1 MSCTS
6 PWDWSLDSR
15 NNQELVTAADWA
27 KSMVPQP
34 SISPSQ
40 WALVSN
46 QSQSLQNLLISESET
61 GSNNRPP
68 KLNHMNDFPS
78 WKNRFH
84 TYVQGQSTDLWTCFI
99 NAFNTNLETAA
110 STSEGYANM
119 LENDK
124 KAYELEK
131 KAFATLTQALNKDI
145 YHQFSYCK
153 STKAL
158 WDALVARGEG
168 NAAARKSRHDLLKKE
183 FESFQFL
190 ENETLNDM
198 ITRFYHLIS
207 EMCAYGVVA
216 TQQEMVSRFADAL
229 PPKWSSFIELLK
241 HTGTLDQVNIY
252 EFIQK
257 LEHKNDEEIRKAR
270 RAPAPQNTEMYLP
283 GFDVLA
289 RSAAA
294 QQQQPKLQTAF
305 VSNTSSSSFP
315 FPQSTAAP
323 SQPQFDPRSYIP
335 VPTQPQ
341 PQPQQQ
347 QQQAH
352 YTSNPQPQPQS
363 HHTIRVDNSNLSHLS
378 IEVAKEHME
387 IINTMV
393 SAYCGLVAGQLGNIN
408 MTNEDYDQIDKEE
421 MELMDIK
428 WAFASAVRRAKD
440 FMARTGRTSLEGKK
454 NTKYG
459 FDINAVTC
467 FNCGE
472 KGHFKRECTRPIKH
486 GNHNPFRNQTNV
498 NAQQENRERRM
509 VAVNNNQGQPGT
521 TNHNRALAV
530 QADEGCDWSVQFGEG
545 DQGSGTALYAKVIEQ
560 VHKEES
566 SGSDDSSGYSGSSDE
581 EGSVSGDN
589 HSEPDVNEEGED
601 IQDLL
606 NEADELKCQKSI
618 LIRKAA
624 ATSTE
629 MEKLFSEDGAFSFQT
644 AFMANGSASTSQVNS
659 EPPAP
664 SICKSCADMKLESE
678 KLHSHN
684 QSLVI
689 ELSKCKEANMA
700 LTRNEKDFKE
710 VIETL
715 KKNVSEVN
723 KVVYHKQVSIN
734 EYINTVEET
743 KKQLAIAKS
752 EHDAIKQKLDS
763 YSNSRFVLDHI
774 IDVQQLKG
782 NQKGIGYKKCPPPVM
797 NNYTKMPDEEEMPRY
812 EPSVP
817 LDFEEFTTGLGFKP
831 DSSSNTSEKQ
841 QEASTSMDQ
850 SSPIIEDCETSD
862 DEPEVDVSEQDN
874 SLNKMKGVV
883 IPIENHIL
891 CDPDT
896 PAVSSV
902 EKQVTDPV
910 KVEKKAVST
919 VKSSNV
925 LYTLVGDS
933 KIYSDHVFP
942 IKNVN
947 KSLIDKVFE
956 DNTNKFLG
964 KTLPGIVV
972 TQCDPIPKSEIRKQF
987 RNQKSPTTLQP
998 SASKGKQPINRAQKP
1013 ETTRARVQK
1022 KEKDVKFVSSKG
1034 TDKIETFE
1042 NKSNTDFVKQ
1052 VTILKRNSD
1061 NNYTQHTNG
1070 CDEKASTSGSTTST
1084 SCGQSR
1090 SPKLVERR
1098 KCFKCGTI
1106 GHIIRNCPS
1115 IPKQKFV
1122 EKVPPETTHPQR
1134 RSVSPKNNKQT
1145 VKEQETKRRH
1155 KNMKTVEKVLKT
1167 EVKTVQKEPSMS
1179 QPAKPESSKSG
1190 DKGGYITGEGSIS
1203 NGIVC
1208 FDKIN
1213 YVKQIDHNLLSVSQ
1227 ICDKKFSVIFD
1238 DAGCYVLKPGFKIPQ
1253 EWILL
1258 SAPRVNDLYILDMS
1272 QAITTSAQ
1280 VTCFVSKATEKESIF
1295 WHRRMGHIHLRKMNH
1310 LVKNNL
1316 VNGVPVR
1323 SFHLQDI
1330 CVSCQKGKQTKK
1342 SHPLKKINTVSM
1354 PLERLHMDLFGPMKH
1369 KTTFGDAYCLV
1380 VTDDYSRFS
1389 WVSFMAHKSET
1400 PGILK
1405 DLLTMLENL
1414 YTLKVK
1420 RIRSD
1425 NGTEFKNQVMDEF
1438 CTSKGILHEYSSR
1451 YTPQQ
1456 NGVAERKNRTIIE
1469 TARTMLVESELPIQ
1483 FWGEAVSAACYTLNR
1498 VLTVKRHGKTCF
1510 ELLQRRKPDLSY
1522 LEPFGAPCTMIEPDG
1537 KFGARAIEGFFLG
1550 YATPNF
1556 RVWNLAT
1563 KKIELWS
1570 EVRVQRYTSPVRAP
1584 GDPWMFDYD
1593 GLFDS
1598 FNLPTFD
1605 EESAAARMLLESDNA
1620 AVSPLV
1626 RPIVVDPQASTSVNN
1641 MVQNEV
1647 YEDAADY
1654 NDSSEDDE
1662 YHDAAEGSSAPAA
1675 PVQGASVD
1683 TPHMQNVDTAE
1694 GNASTSTH
1702 IPGVELVVDLNLN
1715 NLGINARVPD
1725 NPEMRIHDTHPQ
1737 QNIIGD
1743 VHRGVQTRNQLRNNR
1758 NAGLYS
1764 AIRESGQQNDWS
1776 FACYV
1781 SQEEPKSWKEAL
1793 KDSAWVEAMQEEL
1806 QQFHKLGVWK
1816 LVEKPENYKKI
1827 GTRWVFKCK
1836 KDDRGVVIRNKARL
1850 VVQGF
1855 RQIEG
1860 IDYNEVYAP
1869 VARLEAIRIFLA
1881 YASFKGFK
1889 VYQMDV
1895 KSAFLHGV
1903 VEEEIYVEQP
1913 PGFEDPV
1920 HPDRVWLLNKALYGL
1935 HQAPRAWYATL
1946 STYLLENGFRRGLID
1961 CTLFIKEQDGD
1972 LLLVQRIMQD
1982 KFEMS
1987 AMGEMNFFLGLQ
1999 VQQTESG
2006 IFIHQ
2011 TKYVGDILSRFQ
2023 MSDAT
2028 PIGTP
2033 LPTNHG
2039 ITPDLKGEPVSP
2051 SYYRAM
2057 IGSLMY
2063 LTASRPDIM
2072 YPTCL
2077 LARYQVNPKASHLA
2091 AVKRIFR
2098 YLKAYP
2104 DTGLWYPRD
2113 NNFDLVAFSDSDFG
2127 GCKIDGKSTTA
2138 GCQFLGNRLVTWQCK
2153 KQTCV
2158 ATSTCEAEYIAASSC
2173 CSQVLWI
2180 QQQLRDYGF
2189 EFLTT
2194 PIYVDN
2200 SAALDIT
2207 KNPVQHS
2214 KTKHIEIKYHFI
2226 RDCFEKRLI
2235 DVVKVHTDDQ
2245 RADLFTKAFD
2255 KSRFDFLLLVNG
2267 IKVKQE

>member
-153 STKAL
+153 TTKAL

-347 QQQAH
+347 QQAH

-472 KGHFKRECTRPIKH
+472 KGHFKRECTRPTKH

-566 SGSDDSSGYSGSSDE
+566 SGSDDSSGYSGRSDE

-589 HSEPDVNEEGED
+589 HSEPDVNEEGDDD
-601 IQDLL
+601 IQELL

-624 ATSTE
+624 ATSME
-629 MEKLFSEDGAFSFQT
+629 MEKLFSEDGAFSFQS
-644 AFMANGSASTSQVNS
+644 AFMANGSASTSQVTS
-659 EPPAP
+659 ESSAP

-752 EHDAIKQKLDS
+752 EHDAIKQKLES

-902 EKQVTDPV
+902 EKQVIDPV

-998 SASKGKQPINRAQKP
+998 STSKGKQPINRAQKP

-1022 KEKDVKFVSSKG
+1022 REKDVKFVSSKG

-1061 NNYTQHTNG
+1061 NNYTQYTNG

-1106 GHIIRNCPS
+1106 GHIIRNCPNA
-1115 IPKQKFV
+1115 PKKKFV
-1122 EKVPPETTHPQR
+1122 EKTPPETVHPQR
-1134 RSVSPKNNKQT
+1134 RSVSPKQDKRT
-1145 VKEQETKRRH
+1145 VKEQETKQRR
-1155 KNMKTVEKVLKT
+1155 KNIKTVEKALKS
-1167 EVKTVQKEPSMS
+1167 EVKTVQKEPSVS
-1179 QPAKPESSKSG
+1179 QPVKPESSKTGRLRQTWLPKSGDNSGGAVVLENHQEIELTYRDAKGRPKTTKAWDVLGGTINSHWIVDSGASRHMTGDLRLLYDVRNIRGGYVAFAG

-1280 VTCFVSKATEKESIF
+1280 VTCFVSKATEKESIS

-1537 KFGARAIEGFFLG
+1537 KFGAKAIEGFFLG

-1626 RPIVVDPQASTSVNN
+1626 RPIVVDPQASTCVNN

-1647 YEDAADY
+1647 FEDAADY

-1683 TPHMQNVDTAE
+1683 TPHTQNVDTAE

-1764 AIRESGQQNDWS
+1764 AIRESGQQN
-1776 FACYV
+1776 
-1781 SQEEPKSWKEAL
+1781 
-1793 KDSAWVEAMQEEL
+1793 
-1806 QQFHKLGVWK
+1806 
-1816 LVEKPENYKKI
+1816 
-1827 GTRWVFKCK
+1827 
-1836 KDDRGVVIRNKARL
+1836 
-1850 VVQGF
+1850 
-1855 RQIEG
+1855 
-1860 IDYNEVYAP
+1860 
-1869 VARLEAIRIFLA
+1869 
-1881 YASFKGFK
+1881 
-1889 VYQMDV
+1889 
-1895 KSAFLHGV
+1895 
-1903 VEEEIYVEQP
+1903 
-1913 PGFEDPV
+1913 
-1920 HPDRVWLLNKALYGL
+1920 
-1935 HQAPRAWYATL
+1935 
-1946 STYLLENGFRRGLID
+1946 D

-2113 NNFDLVAFSDSDFG
+2113 NNFDLIAFSDSDFG

-2189 EFLTT
+2189 EFLST

-2207 KNPVQHS
+2207 RNPVQHS

>member
-6 PWDWSLDSR
+6 PWDWSTD
-15 NNQELVTAADWA
+15 
-27 KSMVPQP
+27 PQP
-34 SISPSQ
+34 DLKQMSMAEYMTSAIPKQQQSISSCQ

-78 WKNRFH
+78 WKGRFH
-84 TYVQGQSTDLWTCFI
+84 TYVQGQSTDLWMCFV
-99 NAFNTNLETAA
+99 NAFNESLESRA

-131 KAFATLTQALNKDI
+131 KAYATLTQALNKDI

-153 STKAL
+153 TTKAL

-198 ITRFYHLIS
+198 TTRFYHLIS
-207 EMCAYGVVA
+207 EMCAYGVAA
-216 TQQEMVSRFADAL
+216 TQQDMVNRFADAL

-241 HTGTLDQVNIY
+241 HTKALDEINIY

-283 GFDVLA
+283 GFDALA

-294 QQQQPKLQTAF
+294 QPQQPKLQTAF

-315 FPQSTAAP
+315 FPQSTAASP
-323 SQPQFDPRSYIP
+323 QPQFDPRSYIP

-352 YTSNPQPQPQS
+352 YTSNPQPQSQS

-472 KGHFKRECTRPIKH
+472 KGHFKRECTRPTKH

-509 VAVNNNQGQPGT
+509 VAVNNNQGQPGA

-589 HSEPDVNEEGED
+589 HSEPDEEEEGED

-606 NEADELKCQKSI
+606 DEADELKCQKSI

-629 MEKLFSEDGAFSFQT
+629 MEKLFSEDGAFSFQS
-644 AFMANGSASTSQVNS
+644 AFMANHSASTSQ
-659 EPPAP
+659 
-664 SICKSCADMKLESE
+664 D
-678 KLHSHN
+678 
-684 QSLVI
+684 
-689 ELSKCKEANMA
+689 
-700 LTRNEKDFKE
+700 
-710 VIETL
+710 
-715 KKNVSEVN
+715 
-723 KVVYHKQVSIN
+723 
-734 EYINTVEET
+734 
-743 KKQLAIAKS
+743 
-752 EHDAIKQKLDS
+752 
-763 YSNSRFVLDHI
+763 VL
-774 IDVQQLKG
+774 G
-782 NQKGIGYKKCPPPVM
+782 
-797 NNYTKMPDEEEMPRY
+797 
-812 EPSVP
+812 
-817 LDFEEFTTGLGFKP
+817 
-831 DSSSNTSEKQ
+831 
-841 QEASTSMDQ
+841 
-850 SSPIIEDCETSD
+850 
-862 DEPEVDVSEQDN
+862 
-874 SLNKMKGVV
+874 
-883 IPIENHIL
+883 
-891 CDPDT
+891 
-896 PAVSSV
+896 
-902 EKQVTDPV
+902 
-910 KVEKKAVST
+910 
-919 VKSSNV
+919 
-925 LYTLVGDS
+925 
-933 KIYSDHVFP
+933 
-942 IKNVN
+942 
-947 KSLIDKVFE
+947 
-956 DNTNKFLG
+956 
-964 KTLPGIVV
+964 
-972 TQCDPIPKSEIRKQF
+972 
-987 RNQKSPTTLQP
+987 
-998 SASKGKQPINRAQKP
+998 
-1013 ETTRARVQK
+1013 
-1022 KEKDVKFVSSKG
+1022 
-1034 TDKIETFE
+1034 
-1042 NKSNTDFVKQ
+1042 
-1052 VTILKRNSD
+1052 
-1061 NNYTQHTNG
+1061 
-1070 CDEKASTSGSTTST
+1070 
-1084 SCGQSR
+1084 
-1090 SPKLVERR
+1090 
-1098 KCFKCGTI
+1098 GTI
-1106 GHIIRNCPS
+1106 NSHWIVDSGASRHMTGDLRLLYDVRNIRGGYVA
-1115 IPKQKFV
+1115 F
-1122 EKVPPETTHPQR
+1122 
-1134 RSVSPKNNKQT
+1134 
-1145 VKEQETKRRH
+1145 
-1155 KNMKTVEKVLKT
+1155 
-1167 EVKTVQKEPSMS
+1167 
-1179 QPAKPESSKSG
+1179 AG

-1253 EWILL
+1253 DWVLL

-1280 VTCFVSKATEKESIF
+1280 VTCFVSKATEKESIS

-1354 PLERLHMDLFGPMKH
+1354 PLEHLHMDLFGPMKH

-1626 RPIVVDPQASTSVNN
+1626 RPIVVDPQASSSVNN

-1662 YHDAAEGSSAPAA
+1662 YHDAAEGSSAPTA

-1683 TPHMQNVDTAE
+1683 TPHTQNIDTAE

-1781 SQEEPKSWKEAL
+1781 SQEEPKSWKDAL

-1903 VEEEIYVEQP
+1903 VEEEVYVEQP

-1972 LLLVQRIMQD
+1972 LLLVQVYVDDIIFGSTNDVLCRNFERIMQD

-1987 AMGEMNFFLGLQ
+1987 AMGEINFFLGLQ

-2077 LARYQVNPKASHLA
+2077 LARYQVNPKASHLV

-2226 RDCFEKRLI
+2226 RDCFAKRLI
-2235 DVVKVHTDDQ
+2235 DVVK
-2245 RADLFTKAFD
+2245 
-2255 KSRFDFLLLVNG
+2255 
-2267 IKVKQE
+2267 I

>member
-6 PWDWSLDSR
+6 PWDWSLNSQSS
-15 NNQELVTAADWA
+15 QELTSADAWA
-27 KSMVPQP
+27 KSMFPPP

-46 QSQSLQNLLISESET
+46 QSQSIQNLLISESET

-153 STKAL
+153 TTKTL

-198 ITRFYHLIS
+198 TTRFYHLIS
-207 EMCAYGVVA
+207 EMCAYGVVS
-216 TQQEMVSRFADAL
+216 TQQDMVNRFADAL

-241 HTGTLDQVNIY
+241 HTGTLDTVNIY

-283 GFDVLA
+283 GFDALA

-305 VSNTSSSSFP
+305 VSNTSSFP

-323 SQPQFDPRSYIP
+323 PQPQFDPRSYIP

-341 PQPQQQ
+341 VQPPQQ

-352 YTSNPQPQPQS
+352 YTNNPQPQNP
-363 HHTIRVDNSNLSHLS
+363 HIIRVDNSNLSHLS

-408 MTNEDYDQIDKEE
+408 MTNEDYQQIDKEE

-454 NTKYG
+454 DTKYG

-467 FNCGE
+467 FNCGN
-472 KGHFKRECTRPIKH
+472 KGHFKRECTLPTKH
-486 GNHNPFRNQTNV
+486 GNHNPFRNQTSTTNV

-521 TNHNRALAV
+521 SNPNRALAV
-530 QADEGCDWSVQFGEG
+530 QADEGCDCQFSLVMMIREVEQLVMQRSSSMLIKKSLLEVMTVLPDVKEEG
-545 DQGSGTALYAKVIEQ
+545 D
-560 VHKEES
+560 
-566 SGSDDSSGYSGSSDE
+566 D
-581 EGSVSGDN
+581 
-589 HSEPDVNEEGED
+589 D

-624 ATSTE
+624 TASKE

-644 AFMANGSASTSQVNS
+644 AFMANGSASSSQVNS

-664 SICKSCADMKLESE
+664 SVCKSCADMKLESE
-678 KLHSHN
+678 KIHSHN
-684 QSLVI
+684 QNLVI

-700 LTRNEKDFKE
+700 LTRNEKEFKS

-734 EYINTVEET
+734 EYINIVEET
-743 KKQLAIAKS
+743 KKQLAIAQC

-763 YSNSRFVLDHI
+763 YSNSQFVLDHI
-774 IDVQQLKG
+774 IEVQQPKG
-782 NQKGIGYKKCPPPVM
+782 NQKGIGYKKCPPPLM
-797 NNYTKMPDEEEMPRY
+797 NNYTKMPDEDEMPRY

-817 LDFEEFTTGLGFKP
+817 LDVEEFAAGLGFKP
-831 DSSSNTSEKQ
+831 DNSSNISSEQPETSSSVKQ
-841 QEASTSMDQ
+841 SP
-850 SSPIIEDCETSD
+850 PIIEDYETSD
-862 DEPEVDVSEQDN
+862 DESEVDVGERDK

-883 IPIENHIL
+883 IPRENHIL

-896 PAVSSV
+896 PDVPSV
-902 EKQVTDPV
+902 KKQVIDPV
-910 KVEKKAVST
+910 KADKTGVTT

-925 LYTLVGDS
+925 LYTLVGDN

-972 TQCDPIPKSEIRKQF
+972 TQCDPIPKAEIRKQF
-987 RNQKSPTTLQP
+987 GKQKPSITQQPT
-998 SASKGKQPINRAQKP
+998 ASNGKQPVRRAQKHKDSQMKS
-1013 ETTRARVQK
+1013 ETKGARFQK
-1022 KEKDVKFVSSKG
+1022 KAKDVKFVSSKG

-1061 NNYTQHTNG
+1061 NNYTQRTNG
-1070 CDEKASTSGSTTST
+1070 CDEKASTSGSTSST
-1084 SCGQSR
+1084 SCGQSS
-1090 SPKLVERR
+1090 SPKSVERR
-1098 KCFKCGTI
+1098 TCFKCGEI
-1106 GHIIRNCPS
+1106 GHIIRNCPNAAKS
-1115 IPKQKFV
+1115 KFV
-1122 EKVPPETTHPQR
+1122 EKAPPETVHPQR
-1134 RSVSPKNNKQT
+1134 RSVSPKHDKRT
-1145 VKEQETKRRH
+1145 VKEQETKQRR
-1155 KNMKTVEKVLKT
+1155 KNMKTVEKALKS
-1167 EVKTVQKEPSMS
+1167 EVKTVQKEPSVS
-1179 QPAKPESSKSG
+1179 QPVKPESSKTGRQKRTWLPKAGDYSGGAIVLENHQEIDITFRDAQGRPKTTKAWDVLGGTINSHWYVDSGASRHMTGDLRLLYDVRNIRGGYVAFAG
-1190 DKGGYITGEGSIS
+1190 DKGGFITGEGSIS

-1227 ICDKKFSVIFD
+1227 ICDKKFTVHFD

-1280 VTCFVSKATEKESIF
+1280 VTCFVLKATEKESIS

-1389 WVSFMAHKSET
+1389 WVSFMAHKSAT

-1414 YTLKVK
+1414 YSLKVK

-1510 ELLQRRKPDLSY
+1510 ELLQKRKPDLSY

-1626 RPIVVDPQASTSVNN
+1626 RPIVVDPQASSSVNN

-1654 NDSSEDDE
+1654 NESSEDDE

-1675 PVQGASVD
+1675 PVQGASG
-1683 TPHMQNVDTAE
+1683 E

-1702 IPGVELVVDLNLN
+1702 IPGVELVVDLNLT

-1764 AIRESGQQNDWS
+1764 AIRESGQLR
-1776 FACYV
+1776 V
-1781 SQEEPKSWKEAL
+1781 L
-1793 KDSAWVEAMQEEL
+1793 RV
-1806 QQFHKLGVWK
+1806 
-1816 LVEKPENYKKI
+1816 
-1827 GTRWVFKCK
+1827 TRRTK
-1836 KDDRGVVIRNKARL
+1836 
-1850 VVQGF
+1850 
-1855 RQIEG
+1855 
-1860 IDYNEVYAP
+1860 
-1869 VARLEAIRIFLA
+1869 
-1881 YASFKGFK
+1881 
-1889 VYQMDV
+1889 
-1895 KSAFLHGV
+1895 V
-1903 VEEEIYVEQP
+1903 VERSIERQ
-1913 PGFEDPV
+1913 
-1920 HPDRVWLLNKALYGL
+1920 
-1935 HQAPRAWYATL
+1935 
-1946 STYLLENGFRRGLID
+1946 
-1961 CTLFIKEQDGD
+1961 C
-1972 LLLVQRIMQD
+1972 
-1982 KFEMS
+1982 
-1987 AMGEMNFFLGLQ
+1987 LG
-1999 VQQTESG
+1999 
-2006 IFIHQ
+2006 
-2011 TKYVGDILSRFQ
+2011 
-2023 MSDAT
+2023 
-2028 PIGTP
+2028 
-2033 LPTNHG
+2033 
-2039 ITPDLKGEPVSP
+2039 
-2051 SYYRAM
+2051 
-2057 IGSLMY
+2057 
-2063 LTASRPDIM
+2063 
-2072 YPTCL
+2072 
-2077 LARYQVNPKASHLA
+2077 
-2091 AVKRIFR
+2091 
-2098 YLKAYP
+2098 
-2104 DTGLWYPRD
+2104 
-2113 NNFDLVAFSDSDFG
+2113 
-2127 GCKIDGKSTTA
+2127 
-2138 GCQFLGNRLVTWQCK
+2138 
-2153 KQTCV
+2153 
-2158 ATSTCEAEYIAASSC
+2158 
-2173 CSQVLWI
+2173 
-2180 QQQLRDYGF
+2180 
-2189 EFLTT
+2189 
-2194 PIYVDN
+2194 
-2200 SAALDIT
+2200 
-2207 KNPVQHS
+2207 
-2214 KTKHIEIKYHFI
+2214 
-2226 RDCFEKRLI
+2226 
-2235 DVVKVHTDDQ
+2235 
-2245 RADLFTKAFD
+2245 
-2255 KSRFDFLLLVNG
+2255 
-2267 IKVKQE
+2267 

>member
-6 PWDWSLDSR
+6 PWDWSTD
-15 NNQELVTAADWA
+15 
-27 KSMVPQP
+27 PQP
-34 SISPSQ
+34 DLKQMSMAEYMTSAIPKQQQSISSCQ

-78 WKNRFH
+78 WKGRFH
-84 TYVQGQSTDLWTCFI
+84 TYVQGQSTDLWMCFV
-99 NAFNTNLETAA
+99 NAFNESLESRA

-131 KAFATLTQALNKDI
+131 KAYAILTQALNKDI

-153 STKAL
+153 TTKAL

-198 ITRFYHLIS
+198 TTRFYHLIS
-207 EMCAYGVVA
+207 EMCAYGVAA
-216 TQQEMVSRFADAL
+216 TQQDMVNRFADAL

-241 HTGTLDQVNIY
+241 HTKALDEINIY

-283 GFDVLA
+283 GFGP
-289 RSAAA
+289 SASSV
-294 QQQQPKLQTAF
+294 QQPKLQTAF
-305 VSNTSSSSFP
+305 VSNTSSFP

-323 SQPQFDPRSYIP
+323 PQPQFDPRSYIP

-472 KGHFKRECTRPIKH
+472 KGHFKRECTRPTKH

-509 VAVNNNQGQPGT
+509 VAVNNNQGQPGA

-560 VHKEES
+560 VQKEES

-589 HSEPDVNEEGED
+589 HSEPDVNEEGDDD
-601 IQDLL
+601 IQELL

-624 ATSTE
+624 ATSME
-629 MEKLFSEDGAFSFQT
+629 LEKLFSEDGAFSFQT
-644 AFMANGSASTSQVNS
+644 AFMANGSASTSQVTS
-659 EPPAP
+659 EPPVS
-664 SICKSCADMKLESE
+664 SICKSCADVKLESE

-684 QSLVI
+684 QNLVI
-689 ELSKCKEANMA
+689 ELSKCQEANMA
-700 LTRNEKDFKE
+700 LTRNEKEFKS

-734 EYINTVEET
+734 EYINLVEET
-743 KKQLAIAKS
+743 KKQLAIAQGK
-752 EHDAIKQKLDS
+752 HDAIKQKLDS

-782 NQKGIGYKKCPPPVM
+782 NVKGVGYKACPPPLM
-797 NNYTKMPDEEEMPRY
+797 DNYTKMPDEEEMPRY

-817 LDFEEFTTGLGFKP
+817 LNFEEFSTGLGFKS
-831 DSSSNTSEKQ
+831 DSSSNTAPKEPETSPSMKQ
-841 QEASTSMDQ
+841 SP
-850 SSPIIEDCETSD
+850 PIIEDYETSD
-862 DEPEVDVSEQDN
+862 DESDVAVSDQDK
-874 SLNKMKGVV
+874 SLSKMKGVD
-883 IPIENHIL
+883 IPRENHIL

-896 PAVSSV
+896 PEVPSV
-902 EKQVTDPV
+902 EKQVIDPV
-910 KVEKKAVST
+910 KVDKTGVST

-925 LYTLVGDS
+925 LYTLVGDN

-972 TQCDPIPKSEIRKQF
+972 TQCDPIPKAEIRKQF
-987 RNQKSPTTLQP
+987 GNQKSPTTQQP
-998 SASKGKQPINRAQKP
+998 TASKGKQPQRAPKP
-1013 ETTRARVQK
+1013 KAKVESKGARYMK
-1022 KEKDVKFVSSKG
+1022 KGKDVKFVASKG

-1042 NKSNTDFVKQ
+1042 NKSNTDFVQQ
-1052 VTILKRNSD
+1052 VKILKRNSD

-1070 CDEKASTSGSTTST
+1070 CDERASTSGSTSST
-1084 SCGQSR
+1084 SGSR
-1090 SPKLVERR
+1090 SSSPKSVERR
-1098 KCFKCGTI
+1098 TCFKCGEI
-1106 GHIIRNCPS
+1106 GHIIRNCPNA
-1115 IPKQKFV
+1115 PKKKLV
-1122 EKVPPETTHPQR
+1122 EKTPPETVHPQR
-1134 RSVSPKNNKQT
+1134 RSVSPKQDKRT
-1145 VKEQETKRRH
+1145 VKEQETKQRR
-1155 KNMKTVEKVLKT
+1155 KNIKTVEKALKS
-1167 EVKTVQKEPSMS
+1167 EVKTVQKEPRVS
-1179 QPAKPESSKSG
+1179 QPVKPESSKTGGHRQTWLPKSGDNSGGAVVLENHQEIELTYRDAKGRPKTTKAWDVLGGTINSHWIVDSGASRHMTGDLRLLYDVRNIRGGYVAFAG

-1253 EWILL
+1253 EWVLL

-1280 VTCFVSKATEKESIF
+1280 VTCFVSKATEKESIS

-1510 ELLQRRKPDLSY
+1510 ELLQKRKPDLSY

-1626 RPIVVDPQASTSVNN
+1626 RPIVVDPQASSSVNN

-1675 PVQGASVD
+1675 PVQGASGD
-1683 TPHMQNVDTAE
+1683 TPHTQNVDTAE
-1694 GNASTSTH
+1694 GNASTSNH

-1903 VEEEIYVEQP
+1903 VEEEVYVEQP

-1972 LLLVQRIMQD
+1972 LLLVQE
-1982 KFEMS
+1982 F
-1987 AMGEMNFFLGLQ
+1987 
-1999 VQQTESG
+1999 
-2006 IFIHQ
+2006 
-2011 TKYVGDILSRFQ
+2011 
-2023 MSDAT
+2023 
-2028 PIGTP
+2028 
-2033 LPTNHG
+2033 
-2039 ITPDLKGEPVSP
+2039 
-2051 SYYRAM
+2051 RA
-2057 IGSLMY
+2057 
-2063 LTASRPDIM
+2063 
-2072 YPTCL
+2072 
-2077 LARYQVNPKASHLA
+2077 HH
-2091 AVKRIFR
+2091 
-2098 YLKAYP
+2098 
-2104 DTGLWYPRD
+2104 
-2113 NNFDLVAFSDSDFG
+2113 
-2127 GCKIDGKSTTA
+2127 A
-2138 GCQFLGNRLVTWQCK
+2138 G
-2153 KQTCV
+2153 
-2158 ATSTCEAEYIAASSC
+2158 
-2173 CSQVLWI
+2173 
-2180 QQQLRDYGF
+2180 
-2189 EFLTT
+2189 
-2194 PIYVDN
+2194 
-2200 SAALDIT
+2200 
-2207 KNPVQHS
+2207 
-2214 KTKHIEIKYHFI
+2214 
-2226 RDCFEKRLI
+2226 
-2235 DVVKVHTDDQ
+2235 
-2245 RADLFTKAFD
+2245 
-2255 KSRFDFLLLVNG
+2255 
-2267 IKVKQE
+2267 